1 MLRFRRTKTGIP
13 GLDDLLMGG
22 IPSGRVVLVMGG
34 PGTGKTILCGQYLIN
49 GIKRFK
55 ENGVFV
61 TLEESTQNI
70 REEMAQFGWDLS
82 NLEGRNKL
90 KIVDASPLGRNADG
104 EKLDKMLIGGRES
117 SLVGLIDAIRR
128 NINKT
133 DAKRLVVDGMAA
145 LIFQFPEEN
154 KRRSAILDL
163 VDSLS
168 STKTTCLIT
177 LELKSSGIERILQP
191 EEYLADGV
199 ILLQTY
205 KINKTFARVIQVE
218 KMRRSEIDHQP
229 RPYRITNSGIEVFPK
244 EVVF

>member
-1 MLRFRRTKTGIP
+1 MKFKKTETGIP

-22 IPSGRVVLVMGG
+22 IPTGRVVLVMGG

-49 GIKRFK
+49 GIKQFK

-61 TLEESTQNI
+61 TLEESTQHI
-70 REEMAQFGWDLS
+70 REEMAQFGWDLGKM
-82 NLEGRNKL
+82 EEKNKL
-90 KIVDASPLGRNADG
+90 KIVDASPLRRNDEG
-104 EKLDKMLIGGRES
+104 QKLDKLLIGGREFS
-117 SLVGLIDAIRR
+117 MVRLIDAIQR
-128 NINKT
+128 NVKKT

-154 KRRSAILDL
+154 KRRTAILDL
-163 VDSLS
+163 IDSLI
-168 STKTTCLIT
+168 STKTTCVIT

-191 EEYLADGV
+191 EEYLTDGV

-205 KINKTFARVIQVE
+205 KINKTFARIIQVE

-244 EVVF
+244 EAVF